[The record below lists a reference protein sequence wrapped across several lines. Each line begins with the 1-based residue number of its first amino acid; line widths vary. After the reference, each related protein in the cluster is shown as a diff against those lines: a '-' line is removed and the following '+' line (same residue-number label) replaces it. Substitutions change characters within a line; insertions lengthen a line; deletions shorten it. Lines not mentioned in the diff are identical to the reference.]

1 MKGRKPSTIAS
12 TAGALTKA
20 PAPPAWLSPDAKKEW
35 KRCIRP
41 LIERRILTQ
50 SDLGQL
56 ENYCIAQGRA
66 REIER
71 TLQAAFSL
79 PLCRAQDKALATARQ
94 IAAELGLTPMSRSR
108 PTMIED
114 DDSEDSSDLAL

>member
-1 MKGRKPSTIAS
+1 MKGRKPSTINS
-12 TAGALTKA
+12 TAGALVKA
-20 PAPPAWLSPDAKKEW
+20 PAPPVWLSPEAKKEW

-66 REIER
+66 REIEGM
-71 TLQAAFSL
+71 LQISFDLA
-79 PLCRAQDKALATARQ
+79 LCRAQDKALASARQ
-94 IAAELGLTPMSRSR
+94 IAAELGLTPVSRSR
-108 PTMIED
+108 PVLAGDED
-114 DDSEDSSDLAL
+114 DDASPYLD

>member
-108 PTMIED
+108 PALAGED
-114 DDSEDSSDLAL
+114 DDDASAYLD